1 MQFVLELVHGLAKR
15 TGVSAIELGGKHPQ
29 TFDVERARQQV
40 IALAGRKLRF
50 QARELAVGHPRGL
63 KQMFDLAAQFGHRG
77 LEGSGRLRK
86 RRLDA
91 LRPAERARAGH
102 RLDASDAGCDTAFR
116 DDLEQTDIAG
126 AAHMGAAT
134 QLAA

>member
-1 MQFVLELVHGLAKR
+1 LA
-15 TGVSAIELGGKHPQ
+15 S
-29 TFDVERARQQV
+29 
-40 IALAGRKLRF
+40 
-50 QARELAVGHPRGL
+50 ELAVGNTRRFEQL
-63 KQMFDLAAQFGHRG
+63 FDLAAQFGHRG
-77 LEGSGRLRK
+77 LEGGGRLRK

-91 LRPAERARAGH
+91 LRPAKRARAGH

-126 AAHMGAAT
+126 AAHMRAAA